1 MLLTAPTAFAKRQPA
16 TNRTRSKPSLPRLH
30 YPEIFNREVGLWTTA
45 KPGHT
50 RPVAEFSCVH
60 SGVEAACR
68 LVIGAQLHA
77 IDQLPVPVARILAGI
92 RRLQWLDGSPQH
104 GCFKWYAEEPHPV
117 DTNAAFFIGLNLI
130 ILSAAYRGQLDTA
143 ALAELD
149 AMLGDL
155 FFWFERESLTEALW
169 YPNKYLGDLVCAW
182 LLHEQIE
189 NGQSDTRLLAAMESA
204 ADYWRT
210 NHWGWGEHLSDGY
223 TGILFNELSALLLLA
238 RRLPESV
245 RTDYTRLLRELLAI
259 EDAYGGDIRVPVI
272 RTYAFA
278 ARPSLQFWRD
288 TIRPW
293 LDPSDAQHVR
303 RSTHFHF
310 GHLFNE
316 LGWHALVGPRQPVR
330 ERISIPCFG
339 GATARAWISE
349 DDPRMRLGTMSRYP
363 IMPHTDHVAWGLS
376 WQSMP
381 VAFSAGENG
390 WGFLRWHTRE
400 NELDRFHPARD
411 KHSAYLHNTLTDAVV
426 PPIVGLTHSLQDG
439 PDACILR
446 RMPALSRSW
455 DLLADQ
461 FVLTGTDFTIVREE
475 LGMDTS
481 RLLLDAAGVPVT
493 VFFLPLGAG
502 VRPRLTRESAGEIIW
517 EALWPE
523 VTLARQERV
532 ACVWII
538 CWGRDVST
546 LPGPRPFSDV
556 SQENRYIRMHN
567 DEAWQI
573 AWPRA
578 AGNVSVRIDPLAT
591 DPVRVV

>member
-1 MLLTAPTAFAKRQPA
+1 MF
-16 TNRTRSKPSLPRLH
+16 SDS
-30 YPEIFNREVGLWTTA
+30 FNKKLSLWTSA
-45 KPGHT
+45 EPGHT
-50 RPVAEFSCVH
+50 KPVAELPRVH

-68 LVIGAQLHA
+68 LVIAAQLHA
-77 IDQLPVPVARILAGI
+77 LDKLPAPVARILAAI
-92 RRLQWLDGSPQH
+92 RRLQCLDGSPQH
-104 GCFKWYAEEPHPV
+104 GCFKWFAEEPHPV

-130 ILSAAYRGQLDTA
+130 VLSAAYREQLPPP

-155 FFWFERESLTEALW
+155 FFWFERESQTGALW

-182 LLHEQIE
+182 LLHEQVE
-189 NGQSDTRLLAAMESA
+189 DGPSDARLLAAMESA
-204 ADYWRT
+204 ADYWSAH
-210 NHWGWGEHLSDGY
+210 HWGWGEHLSDCY
-223 TGILFNELSALLLLA
+223 TGVLFNELSALLLLS

-245 RTDYTRLLRELLAI
+245 RAHYTRLLRELLAI
-259 EDAYGGDIRVPVI
+259 EDAYGGDIRVPAI

-278 ARPSLQFWRD
+278 ARPGLQFWRD

-316 LGWHALVGPRQPVR
+316 LGWHVLVGPRQPVR

-411 KHSAYLHNTLTDAVV
+411 KHAAYLRNALTDALV
-426 PPIVGLTHSLQDG
+426 PPIVGLTDSLQDG

-461 FVLTGTDFTIVREE
+461 LVLTGTDFTLVREE

-502 VRPRLTRESAGEIIW
+502 VRPRLTQESAEEIIW
-517 EALWPE
+517 EVLWPE
-523 VTLARQERV
+523 TTLARQERV

-546 LPGPRPFSDV
+546 LPGPSPVLDV
-556 SQENRYIRMHN
+556 SPENRYIRMHN